1 MKLRESKQFRGFGG
15 PDRRDFLKLPLAA
28 AAAQAISTGPFVAR
42 GATRIDEY
50 DPQNTK
56 IATQINAGSN
66 DDEFLFLQQI
76 GVRWVH
82 VLFPL
87 EADFDFVKNTQDRLA
102 RYGIKIHQGTC
113 EPIYHSLK
121 IQLGQPGRDEDI
133 EKFQTFIKSLGRLG
147 VYSTKIDFHP
157 GNTYTTRQIT
167 TERGYKVREY
177 DVNDFRK
184 EVEKQKYERVYTADD
199 MWANYTYFIKAV
211 LPVAEKADV
220 RLALHPDDPP
230 TAASAMMNGV
240 AKMFVDYNGYKRA
253 DQVAGLSPYW
263 GLTFCVGT
271 WSEGGTQM
279 GKDVFGIIDDFG
291 ARGKIFAVHFRN
303 VSSPLPR
310 FHETFQDDGYMDMY
324 QVMKAFRKVKCTA
337 SLIPDHYPQLVND
350 QGHRIAD
357 TYSITYM
364 RVLLRRANEEVG

>member
-1 MKLRESKQFRGFGG
+1 MKLRKSKQSSGSGDPG
-15 PDRRDFLKLPLAA
+15 RRDFLKLPLAA

-56 IATQINAGSN
+56 IATVVNARA
-66 DDEFLFLQQI
+66 DDDQFLFLQQI

-82 VLFPL
+82 VQFPL
-87 EADFDFVKNTQDRLA
+87 DADFELIKNTSDRLA
-102 RYGIKIHQGTC
+102 RYGIKIHQGICGLYQST
-113 EPIYHSLK
+113 K

-147 VYSTKIDFHP
+147 VYCTKIDFHP
-157 GNTYTTRQIT
+157 GNTYTTNEIT

-184 EVEKQKYERVYTADD
+184 EVEKQRYDRVYTADD

-253 DQVAGLSPYW
+253 DEVAGHSPYW
-263 GLTFCVGT
+263 GLTFCMGT

-279 GKDVFGIIDDFG
+279 GKDVFGMIDDFG

-310 FHETFQDDGYMDMY
+310 FHETFQDDGYMDLY

-364 RVLLRRANEEVG
+364 RALLRRANEEVG